1 MQYLIIATL
10 LAWFIM
16 VVINYHSHK
25 KYIIHNKDKFIK
37 ILNENYTSRKNLIID
52 DSVYFSFTPENIEK
66 REFSKYLK
74 MGKFLYLLSDTT
86 QIMFSIV
93 LIFILAYS
101 LEYLPF
107 VHIDKTVVDYNLI
120 WLFVLF
126 GYVICLLDAYSKTLK
141 YDKIISTWKKDHSE
155 QVLKK

>member
-1 MQYLIIATL
+1 

-37 ILNENYTSRKNLIID
+37 ILNENYATRKKLTID

-126 GYVICLLDAYSKTLK
+126 GYAICLLDAYSKTLK
-141 YDKIISTWKKDHSE
+141 YDKIICSWKKGHPD
-155 QVLKK
+155 QR

>member
-16 VVINYHSHK
+16 VVINFHSHK
-25 KYIIHNKDKFIK
+25 KYIAAHKDKFIK
-37 ILNENYTSRKNLIID
+37 ILNESYRKRKDLNFD
-52 DSVYFSFTPENIEK
+52 DSMYFSFTPENIEK

-107 VHIDKTVVDYNLI
+107 VHTDKTVVDYNLV
-120 WLFVLF
+120 WLFVML
-126 GYVICLLDAYSKTLK
+126 GYLICFADAYSKTVK
-141 YDKIISTWKKDHSE
+141 YDNIIKEWKKDHPDQE
-155 QVLKK
+155 LKK